1 MKFAAAMLILIAGS
15 DAWIAMPSRSV
26 HKHDI
31 ARVKLLK
38 TCTLVSI
45 DPAVVDAAAPIMF
58 KPRGITTQDSIV
70 FAIGVLPFAWATV
83 EFWRR
88 IAVGE
93 SFGTGKDSVI
103 IGEDLNPESSRGRR
117 VLGKV
122 RLGTNHFAFR
132 TLAVTRIEREDAHA
146 CAPSVLRCTLLNF
159 TPLNN

>member
-1 MKFAAAMLILIAGS
+1 MRFAAAMLMLVIGS
-15 DAWIAMPSRSV
+15 EAWVALPSRSL
-26 HKHDI
+26 HKNNFVRD
-31 ARVKLLK
+31 RLTK
-38 TCTLVSI
+38 TRTQVSI
-45 DPAVVDAAAPIMF
+45 DPAVVEASAPIVF
-58 KPRGITTQDSIV
+58 EPRGITTQDSIV

-122 RLGTNHFAFR
+122 NQDR
-132 TLAVTRIEREDAHA
+132 
-146 CAPSVLRCTLLNF
+146 S
-159 TPLNN
+159 

>member
-1 MKFAAAMLILIAGS
+1 MKSAAAILILLAGS

-31 ARVKLLK
+31 ARVKLLRPR
-38 TCTLVSI
+38 TLVSI
-45 DPAVVDAAAPIMF
+45 DPALVDAAAPIVF
-58 KPRGITTQDSIV
+58 EPRGVTTLDSIV

-122 RLGTNHFAFR
+122 RVGN
-132 TLAVTRIEREDAHA
+132 E
-146 CAPSVLRCTLLNF
+146 LLCI
-159 TPLNN
+159 

>member
-1 MKFAAAMLILIAGS
+1 MRFAAAMLMLVIGS
-15 DAWIAMPSRSV
+15 EAWVALPSRSL
-26 HKHDI
+26 HKNNFVRD
-31 ARVKLLK
+31 RLTK
-38 TCTLVSI
+38 TRTQVSI
-45 DPAVVDAAAPIMF
+45 DPAVVEAAAPIVF
-58 KPRGITTQDSIV
+58 EPRGITTQDSIV

-122 RLGTNHFAFR
+122 HHDR
-132 TLAVTRIEREDAHA
+132 
-146 CAPSVLRCTLLNF
+146 S
-159 TPLNN
+159 

>member
-1 MKFAAAMLILIAGS
+1 MRFAAAMLMLVIGS
-15 DAWIAMPSRSV
+15 EAWVALPSRSL
-26 HKHDI
+26 HKNNFVRD
-31 ARVKLLK
+31 RLTK
-38 TCTLVSI
+38 TRTQVSI
-45 DPAVVDAAAPIMF
+45 DPAVVEAAAPIVF
-58 KPRGITTQDSIV
+58 EPRGITTQDSIV

-122 RLGTNHFAFR
+122 NQDR
-132 TLAVTRIEREDAHA
+132 
-146 CAPSVLRCTLLNF
+146 S
-159 TPLNN
+159 